1 MSTMLEAELLAHLDA
16 QIASARRLLALV
28 LEQGGAIRSRDV
40 DGVLGKLAEIQTE
53 MGRRGALEM
62 ERAGVLQRAGAALG
76 FEQVL
81 LGQLVKSM
89 ASDGPLSEGP
99 YAAPVQDALSGGL
112 INNGGLGL
120 ANDLYRALK
129 ERQA

>member
-1 MSTMLEAELLAHLDA
+1 MSVSGLSGRGGLGLIPETALPAAVRNGSANDKEAY
-16 QIASARRLLALV
+16 
-28 LEQGGAIRSRDV
+28 
-40 DGVLGKLAEIQTE
+40 K
-53 MGRRGALEM
+53 
-62 ERAGVLQRAGAALG
+62 AALG

-120 ANDLYRALK
+120 AKDLYQALK

>member
-1 MSTMLEAELLAHLDA
+1 MSGSGLSGLPQVSEAALPAA
-16 QIASARRLLALV
+16 VRNGSAKDKEAY
-28 LEQGGAIRSRDV
+28 
-40 DGVLGKLAEIQTE
+40 K
-53 MGRRGALEM
+53 
-62 ERAGVLQRAGAALG
+62 AALG

-120 ANDLYRALK
+120 AKDLYQALK

>member
-1 MSTMLEAELLAHLDA
+1 MSVSGLSGLPQVSEAAPPA
-16 QIASARRLLALV
+16 AVRNGSANDKEAY
-28 LEQGGAIRSRDV
+28 
-40 DGVLGKLAEIQTE
+40 K
-53 MGRRGALEM
+53 
-62 ERAGVLQRAGAALG
+62 AALG

-89 ASDGPLSEGP
+89 AADGPLSEGP

-120 ANDLYRALK
+120 AKDLYQALK

>member
-1 MSTMLEAELLAHLDA
+1 MSVSGLSGLPQVSEAALPAA
-16 QIASARRLLALV
+16 VRNGSAKDKEAY
-28 LEQGGAIRSRDV
+28 
-40 DGVLGKLAEIQTE
+40 K
-53 MGRRGALEM
+53 
-62 ERAGVLQRAGAALG
+62 AALG

>member
-1 MSTMLEAELLAHLDA
+1 MSVSGLSGRGGLGLIPETALPAAVHNDSANDKEAY
-16 QIASARRLLALV
+16 
-28 LEQGGAIRSRDV
+28 
-40 DGVLGKLAEIQTE
+40 K
-53 MGRRGALEM
+53 
-62 ERAGVLQRAGAALG
+62 AALG

-99 YAAPVQDALSGGL
+99 YAAPVQDALSSGL

-120 ANDLYRALK
+120 ATDLFRALK
-129 ERQA
+129 ERSA